1 MRKIIKKVFFAWEYE
16 KEEKWLNEM
25 AAKGLALVDYTFC
38 RYSFEPCEPGEYS
51 FKIQLLEHRPNHP
64 ESEQYI
70 RFMEE
75 TGAEQ
80 VASYLNWVYFRKK
93 TAEGPFELFS
103 DLESKIKHLIL
114 VKNLLVPIGVLNI
127 GIFMMNFVNFAFNYP
142 RGILIPFINLA
153 LAVLVFAGASAIKKK
168 IRELK
173 SEQIIHE

>member
-1 MRKIIKKVFFAWEYE
+1 MRKVIKKVFMAWEYE

-25 AAKGLALVDYTFC
+25 AAKGLALVDYSIF

-51 FKIQLLEHRPNHP
+51 FKIQLLEHNPNHP

-93 TAEGPFELFS
+93 TSEGAFEIFS
-103 DLESKIKHLIL
+103 DIESRLKHYILIK
-114 VKNLLVPIGVLNI
+114 KLLVPL
-127 GIFMMNFVNFAFNYP
+127 
-142 RGILIPFINLA
+142 GILNLCVGISNVINCWFNIKEMFWVPFINIA
-153 LAVLVFAGASAIKKK
+153 LAVLIFGGLSGINKKIKELKKESAIF
-168 IRELK
+168 E
-173 SEQIIHE
+173 

>member
-1 MRKIIKKVFFAWEYE
+1 MRKVIKKVFMAWEYE

-51 FKIQLLEHRPNHP
+51 FKIQLLEHNPSHP

-93 TAEGPFELFS
+93 TVEGPFEIFS
-103 DLESKIKHLIL
+103 DIESRLKHYILIK
-114 VKNLLVPIGVLNI
+114 KLLVP
-127 GIFMMNFVNFAFNYP
+127 F
-142 RGILIPFINLA
+142 GILNLCVGILNVINCWFNIKEMSWVPFINIS
-153 LAVLVFAGASAIKKK
+153 LAVLIFAGLSGINKKIKALKKESAIY
-168 IRELK
+168 E
-173 SEQIIHE
+173 

>member
-1 MRKIIKKVFFAWEYE
+1 MRKYIKKFFWAWEFE

-25 AAKGLALVDYTFC
+25 SAKGLALIDCSFC
-38 RYSFEPCEPGEYS
+38 RYSFEECEPGEYG
-51 FKIQLLEHRPNHP
+51 FKIQLLEHRPSHP

-80 VASYLNWVYFRKK
+80 IASYINWVYFRKK

-168 IRELK
+168 IKALK
-173 SEQIIHE
+173 KESAIYE

>member
-1 MRKIIKKVFFAWEYE
+1 MRKVIKKVFMAWEYE

-25 AAKGLALVDYTFC
+25 AAKGLALVDYSIF

-51 FKIQLLEHRPNHP
+51 FKIQLLEHNPNHP

-93 TAEGPFELFS
+93 TSEGPFEIFS
-103 DLESKIKHLIL
+103 DIESKLKHYILIK
-114 VKNLLVPIGVLNI
+114 KLLVPL
-127 GIFMMNFVNFAFNYP
+127 
-142 RGILIPFINLA
+142 GILNLCVGISNVINCWFSMKQMVWVPFINIS
-153 LAVLVFAGASAIKKK
+153 LAVLIFAGLSGISKK
-168 IRELK
+168 IKELK
-173 SEQIIHE
+173 KEHSIRE

>member
-1 MRKIIKKVFFAWEYE
+1 MRKVIKKVFMAWEYE

-25 AAKGLALVDYTFC
+25 AAKGLALVDYSIF

-51 FKIQLLEHRPNHP
+51 FKIQLLEHNPNHP

-93 TAEGPFELFS
+93 TSEGPFEIFS
-103 DLESKIKHLIL
+103 DIESKMSHLIL
-114 VKNLLVPIGVLNI
+114 IKKLLLPIAVLNL
-127 GIFMMNFVNFAFNYP
+127 GIFLMNMVNFAINYP
-142 RGILIPFINLA
+142 RGLWIPFINLA
-153 LAVLVFAGASAIKKK
+153 CAALVFFGVHRIQKK
-168 IRELK
+168 INSLKKEHSIRE
-173 SEQIIHE
+173 

>member
-1 MRKIIKKVFFAWEYE
+1 MRKVVKKVFMAWEYE

-51 FKIQLLEHRPNHP
+51 FKIQLLEHNPNHP

-93 TAEGPFELFS
+93 TADGPFDLYS
-103 DLESKIKHLIL
+103 DNDSRIKHLKRIIALIL
-114 VKNLLVPIGVLNI
+114 PISGANLCIG
-127 GIFMMNFVNFAFNYP
+127 FANV
-142 RGILIPFINLA
+142 GN
-153 LAVLVFAGASAIKKK
+153 AV
-168 IRELK
+168 
-173 SEQIIHE
+173 